1 MLLANVSGVTSSDMR
16 RHTSKEMVMT
26 SNRRIPSASPQAPP
40 SPRTLRKV
48 AFASAAGTT
57 IEFYDFFIYGTAA
70 ALVFPVVFFPAL
82 GTAAGTVASF
92 GTFAVAFLAR
102 PVGAIIFGHF
112 GDRLGRKKTL
122 ITTLLMMGIATV
134 MIGFIP
140 DASTIGVI
148 APILLVTL
156 RFVQGLAVGG
166 EWAGATLLVAEYAP
180 KGKRG
185 LFGSFP
191 QLGPSVA
198 FALASGT
205 FLITNLTLGD
215 ESEAFMTVGWRIPF
229 ILSAVLVVVGLWVRL
244 SIEETPVFKNAA
256 KEADTRTKLPILESI
271 KRQPRE
277 ILLAGGSL
285 TLLFS
290 FFYLGTAYLTSYATS
305 PTGMQL
311 GRAEVLST
319 GMVASLF
326 VAAATL
332 ASGVLSDRFGRKKVI
347 AVSCILAVPWS
358 LMLFPILSANTVPA
372 FALGLTVTLVIFAVA
387 YGPAGALLPELFE
400 TRYRYTGA
408 GMGYNLA
415 GVIGGGVVPL
425 VTAQLAGTS
434 GTVSV
439 GFLLAGIGVFS
450 VLCTLALPNKEKQG
464 LEDDLASK
472 NREAQES
479 SVSMPSAADSS
490 AARKETSP

>member
-1 MLLANVSGVTSSDMR
+1 
-16 RHTSKEMVMT
+16 MT
-26 SNRRIPSASPQAPP
+26 SVSPTSPAGLQAPP
-40 SPRTLRKV
+40 SKKTLRKV

-70 ALVFPVVFFPAL
+70 ALVFPIVFFPAL
-82 GTAAGTVASF
+82 GPAAGTVASF
-92 GTFAVAFLAR
+92 GTFAVAFFAR
-102 PVGAIIFGHF
+102 PVGAIIFGHY
-112 GDRLGRKKTL
+112 GDRIGRKKTL

-134 MIGFIP
+134 LIGFIP
-140 DASTIGVI
+140 DASTIGVA
-148 APILLVTL
+148 APILLVVL

-180 KGKRG
+180 QGKRG

-191 QLGPSVA
+191 QIGPSVA
-198 FALASGT
+198 FFLASGT
-205 FLITNLTLGD
+205 FLLTNLTLGD
-215 ESEAFMTVGWRIPF
+215 KSEAFIAIGWRVPF
-229 ILSAVLVVVGLWVRL
+229 ILSAVLVMVGLWVRL

-256 KEADTRTKLPILESI
+256 KAPQTTTKLPVLESV

-285 TLLFS
+285 TLLFA
-290 FFYLGTAYLTSYATS
+290 FFYMGTAYLTSYATS

-311 GRAEVLST
+311 GRVEVLST
-319 GMVASLF
+319 GMIASVF

-332 ASGVLSDRFGRKKVI
+332 ASGILSDRFGRKKVI
-347 AVSCILAVPWS
+347 ATSCILAVPWS
-358 LMLFPILSANTVPA
+358 LALFPILSANTVFA
-372 FALGLTVTLVIFAVA
+372 FGLGLTVTLVIFAIA

-415 GVIGGGVVPL
+415 GVVGGGIVPL
-425 VTAQLAGTS
+425 VAAQLA
-434 GTVSV
+434 VSNGAAAV

-450 VLCTLALPNKEKQG
+450 VLCTLALPNREKQA
-464 LEDDLASK
+464 LEDGD
-472 NREAQES
+472 QHT
-479 SVSMPSAADSS
+479 SAKHVDD
-490 AARKETSP
+490 AAFIEPVAGP